1 MFPLHV
7 LLVSSKNFLYPATIS
22 FSAGSIGQF
31 SLQYPNSDHEKGVAV
46 AHQYFESSFF
56 VHAWYVFS
64 LYLNGKRHGVF
75 SLLPWPD
82 IVLHCVGLGLA
93 VVSSSQ
99 ALHDFLQFFRT
110 SKSLHPNLGIENEV
124 HFFHSF
130 TQNEVAFNGDEED
143 VSSSAARSSDLA
155 PDIDW
160 KTQQTNYCKK
170 SSL

>member
-1 MFPLHV
+1 M
-7 LLVSSKNFLYPATIS
+7 
-22 FSAGSIGQF
+22 
-31 SLQYPNSDHEKGVAV
+31 QYPNSDHEKGVAV
-46 AHQYFESSFF
+46 AHQWFESSFF

-64 LYLNGKRHGVF
+64 SYLNGKRHGVF

-110 SKSLHPNLGIENEV
+110 SESLHPNLGIENEV

-130 TQNEVAFNGDEED
+130 TQNAVVSDGDRED
-143 VSSSAARSSDLA
+143 VSSSAACASDLA
-155 PDIDW
+155 FDTD
-160 KTQQTNYCKK
+160 
-170 SSL
+170 